1 MAGNSFKNNSVKTIQ
16 LSTFLL
22 DNTMGGTLSEREQFL
37 CICIMH
43 EVSNSLSEEESRKE
57 NKNSERINAKPSKAV
72 FALPHF

>member
-1 MAGNSFKNNSVKTIQ
+1 MTSVRRT
-16 LSTFLL
+16 LL
-22 DNTMGGTLSEREQFL
+22 LPDYV
-37 CICIMH
+37 CIMH

>member
-22 DNTMGGTLSEREQFL
+22 DNTMGVLYPKENNFDV
-37 CICIMH
+37 CIMH

>member
-1 MAGNSFKNNSVKTIQ
+1 MNWTTFIFNDLLRPIPTNMEGPRIFKKNVI
-16 LSTFLL
+16 
-22 DNTMGGTLSEREQFL
+22 TLVV
-37 CICIMH
+37 CIMH